1 MSGSTQGERKLAS
14 PAPNAIGSAMS
25 DRERSVEKGG
35 PPERAQQ
42 RKGSRFL
49 RWYFAMKYRV
59 FRRERRPDDGRR
71 GLVMLQIDALAYA
84 ELRRAIELGYC
95 PTIERMVREEG
106 YTLRRWFCGLPS
118 ATPYA
123 QAGIFHGENEGIPA
137 FRFYDKAERRVIT
150 CNTPAGVQ
158 YIRDRIHAPG
168 ALAGGSSYVN
178 LLDGDAQTVAFT
190 VATRER
196 MSVFRRLGGWR
207 MAMLI
212 LMHPIRLMRMGLQA
226 VLEWLREEYERGVG
240 ELAGKRTHSE
250 GLFPFLR
257 VFVNVVV
264 RELQTMAIL
273 LDVYLGVPV
282 IYSTFM
288 QYDELAHHFG
298 PSSFQALRDLRRT
311 DARIREIRRMI
322 ENHGGRPYDIVILS
336 DHGMTPSASY
346 RVQYGETLG
355 RTVERTLEDEA
366 TQTGERALR
375 ATASFA
381 VHSEYADVGAQVVQA
396 VADVTPERHRTTRRA
411 LLRFR
416 DWVRSRYGLREL
428 ILPEKYRVE
437 PQHDVVVTYSSD
449 LAHLYFVDEPR
460 PLELSDITQDQRR
473 AYLYDELLR
482 HPGVGLLGTRNGPS
496 VHLESTSG
504 AAVIVGG
511 ELAVV
516 RGTNPLEV
524 YGTGGQVVRAIEH
537 LITQRNSGDIVLFG
551 AYDGYE
557 IVSFD
562 DQIGAHGA
570 AGGNQLYPFLI
581 GPPHLELRTATLED
595 ARDVH
600 AAILARYAGVAR
612 HAAALGYLL
621 VGCLLG
627 LGSRLTV
634 GRLEAQVPARDS
646 VGVVAGQVVDATTR
660 EARPGAGVAL
670 VGTTRGAVAD
680 SAGRFVIPN
689 VPRGAVTLRARLLGY
704 RTLERAVTVRANDT
718 VRVVLSLE
726 TEATVLGAVRTEAR
740 PVEREMFE
748 ARPNVGTV
756 QLTSR
761 AREGVPKFGEAD
773 IIRVVQLLPGVE
785 ARNDFST
792 GLNVRGGEADQNLI
806 LLDGYPIYNPFH
818 LGGLFSTFIDPTV
831 RDLTL
836 MTGGFPARHGGRLS
850 SVLDVRSIDEA
861 RSGVH
866 GTAEVSLL
874 ATTAQLGGSFASAK
888 GSWSVAGRRT
898 YADKFVKLIS
908 SNELPYH
915 FRDEQAR
922 ASYAFTPTTRLSL
935 TVYDGRDALDANI
948 ASFGDSTDA
957 NASAGTF
964 RFGWGN
970 TVAGATLT
978 KNAAGHGRPALAR
991 ALFGDSTML
1000 EQHASISTFSTML
1013 DLGEGSL
1020 VLRNS
1025 VADRRLA
1032 GSVTA
1037 HTGAHDRSYGYD
1049 VASYG
1054 IKYVAIA
1061 LSGDTRLYDLHQRPT
1076 SAAGYVDDLWRIAPG
1091 WIIEAGMRS
1100 EAITGQGWLG
1110 LSPRISAKHF
1120 LTRDFAL
1127 TAAVG
1132 RFSQWTHSLAREDI
1146 PVRLFDFWISS
1157 DSVTPVS
1164 RAWHY
1169 VGGVE
1174 RWFGPARYARVEG
1187 FYKRYDRL
1195 LDANPQEDPGIRGDE
1210 FFPVTGDSYG
1220 FDVLLRQVE
1229 RGPTSGWISYTYAVA
1244 TRVRDT
1250 LHYFPGHD
1258 RRHNLNIVGSWRL
1271 AKYVLGARFGYATGT
1286 PYTDIV
1292 GQIVRRVYD
1301 PGVNT
1306 YGTRGGGSELQF
1318 VGGPRNA
1325 ARMPTTQRLDVDVTR
1340 TFRVRGTI
1348 VAPYLSVVNAY
1359 DAKNVFLYVFDYTKS
1374 PPTRQ
1379 AISQFPFLP
1388 SAGVTIRF

>member
-1 MSGSTQGERKLAS
+1 MSGSTHGERKLAN

-25 DRERSVEKGG
+25 DRERSVESNG
-35 PPERAQQ
+35 PPQHAVRT
-42 RKGSRFL
+42 GSRFL
-49 RWYFAMKYRV
+49 RWYFALKYRV

-137 FRFYDKAERRVIT
+137 FRFYDKTEGRVIT

-158 YIRDRIHAPG
+158 YIRDRIHVPG

-178 LLDGDAQTVAFT
+178 LLDGDAQTVALT

-207 MAMLI
+207 MALLI
-212 LMHPIRLMRMGLQA
+212 VLHPIRVMRMALQA
-226 VLEWLREEYERGVG
+226 ILEWLREEYERGVG
-240 ELAGKRTHSE
+240 ELARKRTHSE
-250 GLFPFLR
+250 GLFPFVR
-257 VFVNVVV
+257 VLVNVVV

-322 ENHGGRPYDIVILS
+322 ESRGGRQYDIVILS

-346 RVQYGETLG
+346 RVRFGEPLG
-355 RTVERTLEDEA
+355 RTVERLLEDEA
-366 TQTGERALR
+366 TRTGEHPLR
-375 ATASFA
+375 STASFA
-381 VHSEYADVGAQVVQA
+381 VRSEYADMGAQVVQA
-396 VADVTPERHRTTRRA
+396 VADVTPERHRNTRRA
-411 LLRFR
+411 LLRVR

-437 PQHDVVVTYSSD
+437 PQHEVVVTYSSD
-449 LAHLYFVDEPR
+449 LAHLYFVDDPR
-460 PLELSDITQDQRR
+460 PLELSDITGDDRR
-473 AYLYDELLR
+473 AYLYRRLLE

-504 AAVIVGG
+504 SAVIVGG

-516 RGTNPLEV
+516 EGGNPLEA
-524 YGTGGQVVRAIEH
+524 YGTEGLVVRAVEH
-537 LITQRNSGDIVLFG
+537 LVMQHNSGDIVLFG

-570 AGGNQLYPFLI
+570 AGGNQLHPFLI
-581 GPPHLELRTATLED
+581 GPPHLELRTARLDD

-600 AAILARYAGVAR
+600 AAILERYASVAARGVAV
-612 HAAALGYLL
+612 GGLL
-621 VGCLLG
+621 VCCLIG
-627 LGSRLTV
+627 
-634 GRLEAQVPARDS
+634 GRRIGAQVPTGS
-646 VGVVAGQVVDATTR
+646 YGVGVVAGRVLDSTTLEPR
-660 EARPGAGVAL
+660 AGASIAV
-670 VGTTRGAVAD
+670 VGTTRGAIAD
-680 SAGRFVIPN
+680 STGRFVIGG
-689 VPRGAVTLRARLLGY
+689 VMAGDVTLRARLLGY
-704 RTLERAVTVRANDT
+704 RTADVHATVRSGDT
-718 VRVVLSLE
+718 TRVDIRLAV
-726 TEATVLGAVRTEAR
+726 EATLLGAVKTEAR
-740 PVEREMFE
+740 SIDRELFE

-756 QLTSR
+756 QMTAR
-761 AREGVPKFGEAD
+761 ATEGVPKFGESD

-836 MTGGFPARHGGRLS
+836 MTGGFPARYGGRLS
-850 SVLDVRSIDEA
+850 SVLDVHSADEP
-861 RSGVH
+861 RPGVH
-866 GTAEVSLL
+866 GTAELSLL
-874 ATTAQLGGSFASAK
+874 ATTGELGGAFAGGK
-888 GSWSVAGRRT
+888 GSWTIAGRRT
-898 YADKFVKLIS
+898 YADKFVELIS

-915 FRDEQAR
+915 FRDEQAH
-922 ASYAFTPTTRLSL
+922 ASYSFTPTTKLSFTL
-935 TVYDGRDALDANI
+935 YDGRDALDANI
-948 ASFGDSTDA
+948 ASFGDSTSAD
-957 NASAGTF
+957 ASAGTF
-964 RFGWGN
+964 QFGWGN
-970 TVAGATLT
+970 TVAGATLS
-978 KNAAGHGRPALAR
+978 KALASSDRGWLRR
-991 ALFGDSTML
+991 ALFGDSTTL
-1000 EQHASISTFSTML
+1000 EQHASISTFSTLL
-1013 DLGEGSL
+1013 DLGAGSL
-1020 VLRNS
+1020 VLRNR
-1025 VADRRLA
+1025 VVDRRLA
-1032 GSVTA
+1032 GSVAA
-1037 HTGAHDRSYGYD
+1037 HTSAHDRTFGYD
-1049 VASYG
+1049 VATYG
-1054 IKYVAIA
+1054 VTYDASA
-1061 LSGDTRLYDLHQRPT
+1061 LRGNSQLFDLRQRPT
-1076 SAAGYVDDLWRIAPG
+1076 SAAGYVDDLWRISPS
-1091 WIIEAGMRS
+1091 WLVEAGLRG
-1100 EAITGQGWLG
+1100 EALTGQGFLG
-1110 LSPRISAKHF
+1110 FSPRVSAKHF
-1120 LTRDFAL
+1120 VTSNLAL
-1127 TAAVG
+1127 TAAIG
-1132 RFSQWTHSLAREDI
+1132 RFTQWTHSLNREDI
-1146 PVRLFDFWISS
+1146 PVRLFDFWVAS

-1164 RAWHY
+1164 SAWHF
-1169 VGGVE
+1169 VTGGE
-1174 RWFGPARYARVEG
+1174 RWFGQSRYARMEG

-1195 LDANPQEDPGIRGDE
+1195 LDANPQEDPGVRGDE
-1210 FFPVTGDSYG
+1210 FFSVGGESYG
-1220 FDVLLRQVE
+1220 FDVLLRQLE
-1229 RGPTSGWISYTYAVA
+1229 HGPVSGWVSYTYAVA
-1244 TRVRDT
+1244 TRVRDS

-1258 RRHNLNIVGSWRL
+1258 RRHDLNVVASWRL
-1271 AKYVLGARFGYATGT
+1271 ANYVLGVRFGYATGT
-1286 PYTDIV
+1286 PYTDII

-1301 PGVNT
+1301 PGTNT
-1306 YGTRGGGSELQF
+1306 YGTRGGGSQLEF
-1318 VGGPRNA
+1318 VGGTRNG
-1325 ARMPTTQRLDVDVTR
+1325 ARLPTTQRLDVDVTR
-1340 TFRVRGTI
+1340 TFHVRGTAI
-1348 VAPYLSVVNAY
+1348 APYLSLVNAY
-1359 DAKNVFLYVFDYTKS
+1359 NAKNVFLYVFDYTKS